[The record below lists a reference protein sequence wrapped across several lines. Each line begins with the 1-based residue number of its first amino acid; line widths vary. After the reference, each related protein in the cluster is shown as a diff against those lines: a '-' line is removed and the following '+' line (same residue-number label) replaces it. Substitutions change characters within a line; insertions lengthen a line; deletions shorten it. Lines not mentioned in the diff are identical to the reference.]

1 MEYYIF
7 GLLPYRRSSSLK
19 YLFGLRYAVFRSTHS
34 RLRPRP
40 LDDARPSFSGRMRA
54 PFNPVAGGAVVFL
67 YVLHWTDPQLLFGS
81 DVPWEVHVHV
91 RNGRHPQHHLDL
103 TDAFCHE

>member
-1 MEYYIF
+1 MEYNIF
-7 GLLPYRRSSSLK
+7 GLLPYRRSSSAK
-19 YLFGLRYAVFRSTHS
+19 YFFGLRDALLWPPHP
-34 RLRPRP
+34 RLRARP
-40 LDDARPSFSGRMRA
+40 PDDAGPSFSGRMC
-54 PFNPVAGGAVVFL
+54 PHFNPVAGGAVVFL

>member
-19 YLFGLRYAVFRSTHS
+19 YLFGLCYAVLWPTHS

-40 LDDARPSFSGRMRA
+40 LDDARPSFSGGMRA
-54 PFNPVAGGAVVFL
+54 AFNPVAGGAVVFL

-81 DVPWEVHVHV
+81 DVPWEIHVYV
-91 RNGRHPQHHLDL
+91 RYGGHPKHYLNL
-103 TDAFCHE
+103 TNAFCHE